1 MEWSFLLDSLKNIS
15 LKKRLFYLG
24 CVFWKNRKKENQLFM
39 VWNYGWQSCKLQK
52 STWETKNMYIMRVS
66 VSVAELRA
74 QTFAS
79 GRYKAICCRICCSHE
94 AQDFA
99 VDLSGTFWC
108 SKGLQRSS
116 EMCDIIVIVGTPQY
130 TMLLT
135 LPLYI
140 YVNINC
146 WQTSSRL
153 FQNLKCKV
161 SILKG
166 HKRIPHFLTS
176 VSQSFFSLDSGNSIL
191 KIIDVR
197 IKKKKM

>member
-1 MEWSFLLDSLKNIS
+1 MEL
-15 LKKRLFYLG
+15 R
-24 CVFWKNRKKENQLFM
+24 VT
-39 VWNYGWQSCKLQK
+39 SCKLQK
-52 STWETKNMYIMRVS
+52 STWETKNMYIMHVS
-66 VSVAELRA
+66 ASVAELRA

-79 GRYKAICCRICCSHE
+79 GHYKAICCRICCSHE

-135 LPLYI
+135 LFFYI

-146 WQTSSRL
+146 WQISSRL

-176 VSQSFFSLDSGNSIL
+176 VSQSFFRLDSGNSIL

-197 IKKKKM
+197 IKKKCKGHFIAYIIWTGCRCNKTPSLTQQGECRVTVHKHIKP